1 MRIVVVGGGKV
12 GYYLT
17 KTLLEHGHEPHLVE
31 TDREA
36 CTRIADELD
45 VPVICGDGSMIDVL
59 ESAGAKG
66 ADALIAV
73 TGRDQDNLVSCQLA
87 KKVFQVERTV
97 ARINNPKNAAV
108 MKQLGVDT
116 PISSTDNIARLLERE
131 VDTAA
136 IKQLMPL
143 ARGEASLSELQIPPK
158 YRLNGITLSE
168 LRLPEESVIVS
179 VSRDG
184 RLIIPRG
191 NTQIFS
197 GDKILVVCAN
207 SAVRELSRKMGIE
220 TEDKK

>member
-1 MRIVVVGGGKV
+1 
-12 GYYLT
+12 
-17 KTLLEHGHEPHLVE
+17 
-31 TDREA
+31 
-36 CTRIADELD
+36 
-45 VPVICGDGSMIDVL
+45 
-59 ESAGAKG
+59 
-66 ADALIAV
+66 
-73 TGRDQDNLVSCQLA
+73 
-87 KKVFQVERTV
+87 
-97 ARINNPKNAAV
+97 
-108 MKQLGVDT
+108 
-116 PISSTDNIARLLERE
+116 
-131 VDTAA
+131 
-136 IKQLMPL
+136 MPL

-207 SAVRELSRKMGIE
+207 SVVRELSRKMGIE

>member
-1 MRIVVVGGGKV
+1 MQ
-12 GYYLT
+12 T
-17 KTLLEHGHEPHLVE
+17 SQ
-31 TDREA
+31 REIRHSPRR
-36 CTRIADELD
+36 T
-45 VPVICGDGSMIDVL
+45 
-59 ESAGAKG
+59 GAKAPDLLPG
-66 ADALIAV
+66 NLHTLASIEHDRDLAAISTGHQAV
-73 TGRDQDNLVSCQLA
+73 RL
-87 KKVFQVERTV
+87 
-97 ARINNPKNAAV
+97 
-108 MKQLGVDT
+108 
-116 PISSTDNIARLLERE
+116 ARLLERE